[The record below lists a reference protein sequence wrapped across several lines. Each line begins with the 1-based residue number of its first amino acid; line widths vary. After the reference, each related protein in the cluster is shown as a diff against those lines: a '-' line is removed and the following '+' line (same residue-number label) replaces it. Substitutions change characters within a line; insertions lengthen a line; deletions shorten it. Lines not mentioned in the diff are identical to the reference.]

1 MSLASWF
8 RGAVVSDAEVRSK
21 IWKLGSRHM
30 GRPLEGAMEELN
42 SAEITQARAS
52 LLRACI
58 RKLQSS

>member
-1 MSLASWF
+1 
-8 RGAVVSDAEVRSK
+8 
-21 IWKLGSRHM
+21 
-30 GRPLEGAMEELN
+30 LN

>member
-1 MSLASWF
+1 
-8 RGAVVSDAEVRSK
+8 
-21 IWKLGSRHM
+21 M